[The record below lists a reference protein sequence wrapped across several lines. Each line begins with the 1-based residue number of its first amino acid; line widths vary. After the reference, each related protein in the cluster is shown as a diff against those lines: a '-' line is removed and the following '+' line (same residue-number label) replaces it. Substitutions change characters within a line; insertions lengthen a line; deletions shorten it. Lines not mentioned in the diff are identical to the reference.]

1 MSQFEERLTKW
12 EVLEGSLTRGLEQV
26 IERRSTLDALSA
38 DMQRLFD
45 LAEERGRTN
54 DVREPSP
61 DAKEEITVTRQSL
74 ERIVSLT
81 GDVQEA
87 AGTLDHRK
95 RQIEQAEER
104 LGRVE
109 TLLADVQSN
118 LELLHGQKAVVDQVS
133 GTVASLEL
141 HAKRAEAL
149 IDTLREERDVT
160 DQVREALAQLRQEEV
175 VAKSA

>member
-1 MSQFEERLTKW
+1 MTAL
-12 EVLEGSLTRGLEQV
+12 VMGLPGGMEWV
-26 IERRSTLDALSA
+26 IL
-38 DMQRLFD
+38 
-45 LAEERGRTN
+45 
-54 DVREPSP
+54 
-61 DAKEEITVTRQSL
+61 KTVWQKQPCAA
-74 ERIVSLT
+74 

-175 VAKSA
+175 VAKTA